1 MNLSEQEIN
10 AKYEIDE
17 IYFLGTSVKR
27 QSRVLEAI

>member
-1 MNLSEQEIN
+1 MDFTEQQIN
-10 AKYEIDE
+10 DKYEIDE